1 MITDDQKWESLASEY
16 LRRLASKDMQQWAR
30 YWKSED
36 RSTGPDAEPHVNASE
51 TISKRE
57 RDRGRLMRVTSQTR
71 IRHLKNE
78 PSACTPNDKPRP
90 QGLIDG
96 QA

>member
-1 MITDDQKWESLASEY
+1 VRSIKASGADMITDDQKWESLASEY

-57 RDRGRLMRVTSQTR
+57 RDRRRLMRVTSQQEYA
-71 IRHLKNE
+71 I
-78 PSACTPNDKPRP
+78 
-90 QGLIDG
+90 
-96 QA
+96 

>member
-1 MITDDQKWESLASEY
+1 MITDDQTWESLASEY

-57 RDRGRLMRVTSQTR
+57 RDRRRLMRGLVGWYCACDGPFKAERSAGLNDQV
-71 IRHLKNE
+71 LKRSN
-78 PSACTPNDKPRP
+78 AV
-90 QGLIDG
+90 
-96 QA
+96 